1 MSASSKKKKPKT
13 DLICF
18 CVLEMRVVPIFQ
30 KGDQGV
36 CSIYKG
42 ITLLSLP
49 SKVNASVL
57 ERKVRLLVEPWLQEE
72 QSGFRAGRRTL
83 DQLSTLEDTGG
94 CMGVCPTTT
103 CVLWKWTRHLTVS
116 PGVSRR
122 RCVGIMGCL
131 ARCYGP
137 SWWRESWV
145 LRWHPRVPGVC
156 YC

>member
-1 MSASSKKKKPKT
+1 MSASSKKTPKT

-72 QSGFRAGRRTL
+72 QSGFCAGRRTL

-103 CVLWKWTRHLTVS
+103 CILWKWTRHLTVS
-116 PGVSRR
+116 LGVSRR

-131 ARCYGP
+131 ARCYSP

-145 LRWHPRVPGVC
+145 LKWRSPRVPGVC

>member
-1 MSASSKKKKPKT
+1 MSASSKKNPKT

-72 QSGFRAGRRTL
+72 QSGFCAGRRTL

-103 CVLWKWTRHLTVS
+103 CILWKWTRHLTVS
-116 PGVSRR
+116 LGVSRR

-137 SWWRESWV
+137 S
-145 LRWHPRVPGVC
+145 
-156 YC
+156 

>member
-1 MSASSKKKKPKT
+1 MSASSKKTPKT

-72 QSGFRAGRRTL
+72 QSGFCAGRRTL

-103 CVLWKWTRHLTVS
+103 CILWKWTRHLTVS
-116 PGVSRR
+116 LGVSRR

-137 SWWRESWV
+137 S
-145 LRWHPRVPGVC
+145 
-156 YC
+156 

>member
-1 MSASSKKKKPKT
+1 MHYSIEKFNSRSHQSGGNVCLLKKTNKT

-57 ERKVRLLVEPWLQEE
+57 ERKVRLLVEPCLQEE
-72 QSGFRAGRRTL
+72 QSGFCAGRRTL

-103 CVLWKWTRHLTVS
+103 CILWKWTRHLTVS
-116 PGVSRR
+116 LGVSRR

-137 SWWRESWV
+137 S
-145 LRWHPRVPGVC
+145 
-156 YC
+156 